1 MKTLIIVRHGKSSWD
16 NPCLGDR
23 ERPLKERGVNDAGK
37 MAAQLLEM
45 KEIPELIL
53 SSPAKRAL
61 HTAEIFAETFAYP
74 SGKIVIENDLYFQ
87 GSRTISDLVRSQD
100 NQYDKLMIAGHNPDF
115 TELANQFLSQT
126 LYNLPTAGV
135 VILHFDCENWKDISR
150 KNLMKDIYLI
160 PKKL

>member
-37 MAAQLLEM
+37 MATQLLEM

-53 SSPAKRAL
+53 SSPANRAL

-74 SGKIVIENDLYFQ
+74 TGKIVIEKDLYFQ
-87 GSRTISDLVRSQD
+87 GSHTITDLVRSAG
-100 NQYDKLMIAGHNPDF
+100 NHYNKLMIAGHNPDF
-115 TELANQFLSQT
+115 TELANQFITQP

-135 VILHFDCENWKDISR
+135 VILQFDCDDWKEIS
-150 KNLMKDIYLI
+150 KQNLMKDICLI